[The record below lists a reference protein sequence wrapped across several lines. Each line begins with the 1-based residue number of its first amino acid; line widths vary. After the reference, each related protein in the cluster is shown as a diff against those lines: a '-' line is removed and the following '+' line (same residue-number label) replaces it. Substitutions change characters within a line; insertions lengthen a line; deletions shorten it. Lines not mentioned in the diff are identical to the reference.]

1 VPEALSEETVTI
13 SKAHYDDLLD
23 TEKWYYALTAAG
35 VDNWGGYDMACQIYY
50 GELGEDDI

>member
-1 VPEALSEETVTI
+1 MPEALSGETVTI

-35 VDNWGGYDMACQIYY
+35 VDNWEGYDMACQIYY
-50 GELGEDDI
+50 GELDEDDI